1 MYFTSVNDVGGH
13 GPATRCNPEL
23 HQVTRGSERP
33 ETRKI
38 PDVGQ
43 LLKTTSMSL
52 AFIGLV
58 LGDRPKSGSTKGK
71 VLLVYRTL
79 VMFVLL
85 AGSGWRVSMESD
97 IVHLVTLKYNIWTLQ
112 AIAHFAI
119 FYAISIRWCDACPF
133 LEAWRKYRRMY
144 RIESGLIKR
153 KSKVCACVI
162 WLISIF
168 TAIFNGYQ
176 TFPGFPMESLDMFY
190 ITLLFVVGF
199 YLLFTCVASATA
211 MLLISSLLAQEYQ
224 LIRQQ
229 ILQTSQVASHLVN
242 QHVGDTRKRHWELSQ
257 VVCKADDI
265 FCAHLGLSSVA
276 SIVLTCLGIYTM
288 IWDTRLHGNSA
299 MSVVECTWFL
309 FALIKLTSDCVAAV
323 KINDAVSSIN

>member
-1 MYFTSVNDVGGH
+1 MYITSVNDVGGH
-13 GPATRCNPEL
+13 GSATRGNPEL
-23 HQVTRGSERP
+23 HQGTRDSDRP

-38 PDVGQ
+38 PDVGL

-52 AFIGLV
+52 AFMGLV
-58 LGDRPKSGSTKGK
+58 FGDRPKSGSTKGK

-79 VMFVLL
+79 LLFVLM
-85 AGSGWRVSMESD
+85 AGSGWKVSMESD
-97 IVHLVTLKYNIWTLQ
+97 IVNLLTPKYNVWTLQ

-119 FYAISIRWCDACPF
+119 FYAIGIRWGDACPF

-144 RIESGLIKR
+144 RIESGSIKR
-153 KSKVCACVI
+153 KSKACACVI

-176 TFPGFPMESLDMFY
+176 TFPGFSMESLGIFY
-190 ITLLFVVGF
+190 FSLLFVVRF
-199 YLLFTCVASATA
+199 YLLFTCVASVTT
-211 MLLISSLLAQEYQ
+211 MLLISSLLAQENQ
-224 LIRQQ
+224 LIRKQ

-257 VVCKADDI
+257 VVYKADDI

-288 IWDTRLHGNSA
+288 IWDTGLHGNA
-299 MSVVECTWFL
+299 ALFVVECTWFL